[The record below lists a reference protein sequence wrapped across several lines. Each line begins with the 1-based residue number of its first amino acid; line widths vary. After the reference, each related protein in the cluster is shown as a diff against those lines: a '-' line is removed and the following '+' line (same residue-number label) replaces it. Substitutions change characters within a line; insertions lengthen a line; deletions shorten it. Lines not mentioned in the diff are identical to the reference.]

1 MTKEYDAEIYITHA
15 HSPSLAWGDGIRYVG
30 KVYNDTL
37 TSGFHPFE
45 DGEVVT
51 ISETQ
56 SIVGTIMT
64 TLSGT
69 RYKLLAEDPGAK

>member
-1 MTKEYDAEIYITHA
+1 MTKEYDAEIYITHS
-15 HSPSLAWGDGIRYVG
+15 HSPWGDRVRYVG

-37 TSGFHPFE
+37 TTGYHPFK
-45 DGEVVT
+45 DGEVAT
-51 ISETQ
+51 ISEAR

-69 RYKLLAEDPGAK
+69 RYKLLAEDPSVKND

>member
-1 MTKEYDAEIYITHA
+1 MTKEYDAEIYITHTIY
-15 HSPSLAWGDGIRYVG
+15 SGPRMRYIG

-37 TSGFHPFE
+37 TSGYHPFQ
-45 DGEVVT
+45 DGKVVT

-56 SIVGTIMT
+56 SIVGIIMT

-69 RYKLLAEDPGAK
+69 RYKLLAEDPNKG

>member
-15 HSPSLAWGDGIRYVG
+15 SSDWGDRLRYVG

-37 TSGFHPFE
+37 TNDAHPFE

-69 RYKLLAEDPGAK
+69 RYKLLSEDPNKG